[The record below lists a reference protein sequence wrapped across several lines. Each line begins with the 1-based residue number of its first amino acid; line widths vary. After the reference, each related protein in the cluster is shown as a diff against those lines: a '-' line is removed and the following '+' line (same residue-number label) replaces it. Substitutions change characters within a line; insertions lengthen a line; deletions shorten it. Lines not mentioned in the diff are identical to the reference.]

1 MSALEGPRDAP
12 AADTP
17 PRRRVGRV
25 LALLGATVLA
35 LYLLLPVVSRSDG
48 LRQRIERAAAESTGF
63 DVHIGALHVGYDLA
77 VHLETLS
84 AATAGQAPFFE
95 ADRAAAGVSLR
106 GLFGGQPLVLRVAA
120 PRVFVDRLP
129 AAVGGSGPV
138 AIPFRTVQVD
148 DGYVHVMQGGQDVA
162 LGPATVTLDAVQA
175 GQEMRLALVLD
186 PSLPSIDV
194 VGTLDRAGGPLKM
207 EPLKLRWSGVPLAA
221 VVERFAG
228 VAPGAVEGTLDLSA
242 DVSGPL
248 DGLQGSGSLRV
259 QGLRYRTEAGEIRAA
274 LEAPFEVSP
283 TRITFEKPGAHIA
296 DLTALVADLEAKAA
310 EATLTGYIERD
321 GPGLR
326 AQVTTALAKVQG
338 HDATLARA
346 IEDLA
351 LSATLKGH
359 WAPSVPPTLGF
370 EIGAPNGNVLWD
382 RFYIE
387 LSQHPMTLRGEI
399 RLADASVDIA
409 KLEARAKGI
418 GAMTGH
424 ARISLSNGIERLDGS
439 AEVPQLSAL
448 YALAVRDPYKEI
460 YPFLAQTAA
469 QGKLSLRADWRRSA
483 AGMTLTG
490 RLQVANTTLSSTRPA
505 LDLSG
510 LDLDLP
516 IQLGT
521 TTSDRPR
528 ETGRLRFDNLR
539 IGTVEVAATSA
550 PLSVGQNTIAL
561 AESLTVPVL
570 GGTLVFS
577 EVAGSDLASDHPRAT
592 LGMALQ
598 GLDLAALSQAMDWP
612 PFTGTVSGAIPKV
625 TFENEQ
631 ISSEGE
637 IRAQLFGGEVVVR
650 GLRVEEVF
658 SSVPTLGLDLDF
670 DNLLLARLTETLEV
684 GRISGVIRGAVHN
697 LTIVS
702 GQPSRFDAWVE
713 TVPKPDVK
721 QQVSVTA
728 IRQLSVLGGS
738 GGDALS
744 QGVLSF
750 FDEYRYAKM
759 GFRCQLENDTFL
771 LRGIETFDGKDY
783 LVVGSFL
790 PPRVNVVSHNQTIA
804 FSEMVRRLSRVKVE
818 SAAAQPEGDQ
828 Q

>member
-1 MSALEGPRDAP
+1 MSAREGRRDAAGELP
-12 AADTP
+12 P
-17 PRRRVGRV
+17 PRRLGRALIALGVGALV
-25 LALLGATVLA
+25 LSLFLPAL
-35 LYLLLPVVSRSDG
+35 SRSDA
-48 LRQRIERAAAESTGF
+48 LRQRIERAAAEATGF
-63 DVHIGALHVGYDLA
+63 DVRIGALHFGYDLA
-77 VHLETLS
+77 VHLEGLS
-84 AATAGQAPFFE
+84 AAAAGQAPFFE
-95 ADRAAAGVSLR
+95 ADRAAVGVSLR

-129 AAVGGSGPV
+129 AASGGTGPV
-138 AIPFRTVQVD
+138 AIPFRTVQVE
-148 DGYVHVMQGGQDVA
+148 DGYLHVTQGGQEVA
-162 LGPATVTLDAVQA
+162 LGPASVALDAVQA
-175 GQEMRLALVLD
+175 GQEMRLALALD
-186 PSLPSIDV
+186 PSLPSLDV
-194 VGTLDRAGGPLKM
+194 VGTLDRAGGPLRM
-207 EPLKLRWSGVPLAA
+207 ETLKLRWNGVPLAA
-221 VVERFAG
+221 VAERFAA
-228 VAPGAVEGTLDLSA
+228 VTPGTVEGTLDLSA

-259 QGLRYRTEAGEIRAA
+259 QGLRYHTEAGEIRAA

-296 DLTALVADLEAKAA
+296 DLTALIADLEAKAA

-326 AQVTTALAKVQG
+326 AQVTIALAKVQG

-346 IEDLA
+346 IEDLT
-351 LSATLKGH
+351 LRATLKGH
-359 WAPSVPPTLGF
+359 WAPSIPPTLGF
-370 EIGAPNGNVLWD
+370 DIAAPNGNVLWD

-387 LSQHPMTLRGEI
+387 LSQHPATLRGEI
-399 RLADASVDIA
+399 QLAGASVDVA

-418 GAMTGH
+418 GSMTGH
-424 ARISLSNGIERLDGS
+424 ARISLSKGVERLDGS
-439 AEVPQLSAL
+439 AEVPQLGAL

-469 QGKLSLRADWRRSA
+469 QGQLSVRADWRRNA
-483 AGMTLTG
+483 AGMSLTG
-490 RLQVANTTLSSTRPA
+490 RLRGANTTLSSSRPA
-505 LDLSG
+505 AELSG

-521 TTSDRPR
+521 TLSDRPV
-528 ETGRLRFDNLR
+528 ETGRLYFDGLR

-550 PLSVGQNTIAL
+550 PLTVGHNTIAL

-577 EVAGSDLASDHPRAT
+577 QVAGSDLASDQPRAS

-637 IRAQLFGGEVVVR
+637 IRAQLFGGEVTVR

-697 LTIVS
+697 LAIVS

-713 TVPKPDVK
+713 TVPMPHVTQK
-721 QQVSVTA
+721 VSVTA

-738 GGDALS
+738 GGDPLS

-750 FDEYRYAKM
+750 FDEYGYAKM
-759 GFRCQLENDTFL
+759 GFRCRLENDTFL
-771 LRGIETFDGKDY
+771 LHGIETVDGKEF

-818 SAAAQPEGDQ
+818 SAPAQPEGDQ
-828 Q
+828 P